1 MRVTVSDTVSP
12 SYFVATAA
20 VELGFFKSEGLDAEF
35 VPTPAEASQSL
46 RDGSVDFVGG
56 SAYTGLRAFPGWR
69 GGKLLCALSQ
79 YTYWFLAIRAD
90 IPAEQGD
97 VAAVKGLRISAS
109 RGPGQ
114 ALRKVL
120 EDSGIDL
127 DRDNVKIV
135 DTGHAP
141 DGNWAWDGIRAIES
155 GEADAYWGNG
165 MRADLG
171 VKHGVAKLLLDIRR
185 GDGPSVARSYTFPA
199 LVTTDRLIE
208 ERPDAAAG
216 AVRAIVK
223 TQQALRSDPSLATR
237 VGQRLFPPTEAELIA
252 GQIARDAEFYDPV
265 ITESMVDG
273 ASQFAQRVG
282 MLDRPVMFDEVV
294 ATQFRDFWQP

>member
-1 MRVTVSDTVSP
+1 MRVTVSDVVSP

-20 VELGFFKSEGLDAEF
+20 VELGYFKDEGLDAEF
-35 VPTPAEASQSL
+35 VQTPAEASQAL
-46 RDGSVDFVGG
+46 YDGEIDFVGG
-56 SAYTGLRAFPGWR
+56 SAYTGLRSFPGWQ
-69 GGKLLCALSQ
+69 GGKLLCALSH
-79 YTYWFLAIRAD
+79 YTYWFLAIRTD
-90 IPAEQGD
+90 IPAQQGD
-97 VAAVKGLRISAS
+97 LNAVKGLRISAS

-120 EDSGIDL
+120 EDGGIDL
-127 DRDNVKIV
+127 ERDGVQIV

-155 GEADAYWGNG
+155 GQAEAYWGNG

-171 VKHGVAKLLLDIRR
+171 VQRGVAKLLLDIRR
-185 GDGPSVARSYTFPA
+185 GDGPDIARSYTFPA

-208 ERPDAAAG
+208 TQPEAAAG

-223 TQQALRSDPSLATR
+223 TQKALRSDPSLATQAAR
-237 VGQRLFPPTEAELIA
+237 RLFPSTETELIA
-252 GQIARDAEFYDPV
+252 GQIARDTAFYNPM
-265 ITESMVDG
+265 ITEEMVNG

-282 MLDRPVMFDEVV
+282 MLDRSVSFENVV
-294 ATQFRDFWQP
+294 ALQYRELWG

>member
-1 MRVTVSDTVSP
+1 MRVTVSDVVSP

-20 VELGFFKSEGLDAEF
+20 VELGYFKDEGLDAEF
-35 VPTPAEASQSL
+35 VQTPAEASQAL
-46 RDGSVDFVGG
+46 YDGEIDFVGG
-56 SAYTGLRAFPGWR
+56 SAYTGLRSFPGWQ
-69 GGKLLCALSQ
+69 GGKLLFALSH

-90 IPAEQGD
+90 IPAQQGD
-97 VAAVKGLRISAS
+97 LNAVKGLRISAS

-120 EDSGIDL
+120 EDGGIDL
-127 DRDNVKIV
+127 ERDGVQIV

-155 GEADAYWGNG
+155 GQAEAYWGNG

-171 VKHGVAKLLLDIRR
+171 VQRGVAKLLLDIRR
-185 GDGPSVARSYTFPA
+185 GDGPDIARSYTFPA

-208 ERPDAAAG
+208 TQPEAAAG

-223 TQQALRSDPSLATR
+223 TQKALRSDPSLATQAAR
-237 VGQRLFPPTEAELIA
+237 RLFPPTETELIA
-252 GQIARDAEFYDPV
+252 GQIARDTAFYNPM
-265 ITESMVDG
+265 ITEEMVNG

-282 MLDRPVMFDEVV
+282 MLDRSVSFENVV
-294 ATQFRDFWQP
+294 ALQYRDLWG